1 MLFKVFDHLFTLP
14 VFSNNC
20 YQGFLRALVTP
31 NIPKILPWREVILE
45 GNFAPGGFKVKR
57 VGLITYYSFTQ
68 AEKICDF
75 YKRRGTK
82 WD

>member
-1 MLFKVFDHLFTLP
+1 M
-14 VFSNNC
+14 
-20 YQGFLRALVTP
+20 TP

-68 AEKICDF
+68 AEKIFEF

-82 WD
+82 WY